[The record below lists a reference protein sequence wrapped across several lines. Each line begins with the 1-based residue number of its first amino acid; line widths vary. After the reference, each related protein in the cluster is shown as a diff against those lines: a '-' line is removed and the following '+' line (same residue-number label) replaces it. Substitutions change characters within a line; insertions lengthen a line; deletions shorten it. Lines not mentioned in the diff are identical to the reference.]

1 MKLPTRMS
9 LAIVHLPS
17 QQPSVIHQVVIDP
30 SKIRTLPRGD
40 LIRLGD
46 YPGDEAVGWQR
57 IETIELLDTIGAATF
72 DPETKTLT
80 VTPDQSDRD

>member
-17 QQPSVIHQVVIDP
+17 QQPSVIHQVVLDP
-30 SKIRTLPRGD
+30 AKVRGD